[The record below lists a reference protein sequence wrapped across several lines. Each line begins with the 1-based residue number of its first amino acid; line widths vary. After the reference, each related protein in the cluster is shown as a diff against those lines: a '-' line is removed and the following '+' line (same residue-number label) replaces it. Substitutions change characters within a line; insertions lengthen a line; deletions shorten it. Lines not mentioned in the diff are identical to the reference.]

1 MPYQTGPRQR
11 ARQRQFAEL
20 DALQA
25 GIEAGQVVR
34 MRLELRERL
43 ADRLVPEGSAALRR
57 QAFGADR
64 FDVTHDGPAP
74 TAAHAPSPKGGNPFC
89 SDVTPGVCPSPAA
102 DRWTP
107 APGLGY
113 KCSRTSAEEGCRG
126 HEEAREETLAPS
138 IPLASGSTQ
147 ESGSEPDAVSGDL
160 SARQAAI
167 AQILDKAAELG
178 ITPDEIQIYLQAKL
192 TTAESRL
199 DFHWRHPARQ
209 RQPKDNRLRRSLGI
223 HASDACIGLIS
234 GRMPYPTRR
243 QKRNPVT

>member
-1 MPYQTGPRQR
+1 MLNLEQIQLDFR
-11 ARQRQFAEL
+11 AKVPLYIQLSGQIRIQLEQG
-20 DALQA
+20 ALQA
-25 GIEAGQVVR
+25 DEQLPPVR
-34 MRLELRERL
+34 DLAERL
-43 ADRLVPEGSAALRR
+43 RVNFNTVARAYRLLDIEGWISSQQGRGTYITTLTWPRPLATEKLPE
-57 QAFGADR
+57 
-64 FDVTHDGPAP
+64 AP
-74 TAAHAPSPKGGNPFC
+74 F
-89 SDVTPGVCPSPAA
+89 PAA
-102 DRWTP
+102 EPLT
-107 APGLGY
+107 
-113 KCSRTSAEEGCRG
+113 

-223 HASDACIGLIS
+223 HASDAFIGLIS